1 MIGWSRLNDLALQIY
16 AYVPDR
22 TQACDVLRLMNA
34 ANHLC
39 YGDLA
44 GKDMMPVCIRRH
56 LLTEAEA
63 KKLRAGGAPPFYLAS
78 CWALAKL
85 ADPKAPQPVDRM
97 ALHRMDLSIIEWRQ
111 QVGSLAPSPAL
122 PPGRLLSHS
131 HAHMHTLMPHADASC
146 PCRTARW
153 CARGVDAPSVVFAV
167 ADDAPPHDPDEPA
180 PVPLLPQ
187 YGPTAHRLRAR
198 RGAQDLA
205 AGFRQPRT
213 AREAHRDDDRLSPF
227 RLHLVRARTALQPA
241 QMPRTHAHT
250 PRICT
255 APGCLH
261 SRVHTAPRLMPS
273 RLMPARPTPSRLMPS
288 LYVGVGR
295 LLCQSLWITSI
306 SLLMP
311 WRPDGQ
317 RAGSTINLPAEYFIM
332 LPLAGHR
339 RLFEAYG
346 PEGDAPEA
354 ERSSSIFLRPFHRDD
369 ADHLAKFRT
378 TDSWKMMQIL
388 HASFRELAPGDGTA
402 AAAAAHATTVEI
414 GPVEDP
420 SQRAVYRLMRNSGER
435 CTSPHMLDD

>member
-1 MIGWSRLNDLALQIY
+1 MVALRCWGRGGARVALTRPPSCSPSQTTLLPMIQMNPLPFPYYRNMVLLLIVFELVVALKISLQGF
-16 AYVPDR
+16 VSLGL
-22 TQACDVLRLMNA
+22 QE
-34 ANHLC
+34 
-39 YGDLA
+39 
-44 GKDMMPVCIRRH
+44 K
-56 LLTEAEA
+56 LTEMTIDF
-63 KKLRAGGAPPFYLAS
+63 LLFAS
-78 CWALAKL
+78 ISYA
-85 ADPKAPQPVDRM
+85 
-97 ALHRMDLSIIEWRQ
+97 
-111 QVGSLAPSPAL
+111 
-122 PPGRLLSHS
+122 
-131 HAHMHTLMPHADASC
+131 
-146 PCRTARW
+146 
-153 CARGVDAPSVVFAV
+153 
-167 ADDAPPHDPDEPA
+167 
-180 PVPLLPQ
+180 
-187 YGPTAHRLRAR
+187 RAR
-198 RGAQDLA
+198 LCS
-205 AGFRQPRT
+205 QPR
-213 AREAHRDDDRLSPF
+213 RPAHT
-227 RLHLVRARTALQPA
+227 RT
-241 QMPRTHAHT
+241 HT